1 MENWNKAVMAMMTIS
16 ALGFL
21 ISDGEMRRI
30 GWIRAMRKCLLR
42 MCSIIRYEQP
52 ELSVLLQ
59 RIKLDAT
66 QQEKQLTKILHACA
80 ERIRTSTNP
89 QLLLLFAGESSR
101 NAAFGVLNSEDRGA
115 FEHVIAELG
124 RNRMTEQISL
134 IEEADER
141 LRVRERELETE
152 GKRRA
157 QLIRS
162 LGLACGAAAFLIIV

>member
-101 NAAFGVLNSEDRGA
+101 NTAFGVLNSEDKGA

-124 RNRMTEQISL
+124 RNRMTEQTSL